1 MRSRFKESKGIHL
14 LISMLI
20 RYPQVSTIRFVH
32 KGKFVIL
39 TFLLNG
45 FIEEETFQKFLSKVK
60 DYFVAMQEF
69 DHTVNKWGT
78 FSRSVLNE
86 VTFITYTQS
95 LNHLSLSEIRLVT
108 ALIQEHFES
117 YILLDP
123 IELRME
129 DMEAQD
135 EVIEH
140 LLHHQ
145 EGITEEQD
153 LVAYRDGGKVFVYN
167 M

>member
-20 RYPQVSTIRFVH
+20 RYPQVSSIRFVH

-45 FIEEETFQKFLSKVK
+45 LIEEEMYQKFLSKVEE
-60 DYFVAMQEF
+60 YFVAMQEF
-69 DHTVNKWGT
+69 DHTFKKWGT
-78 FSRSVLNE
+78 FNRSVMNE
-86 VTFITYTQS
+86 VTLITYTQS
-95 LNHLSLSEIRLVT
+95 LNHLSLSEIRLFT
-108 ALIQEHFES
+108 ALIQEHFAS
-117 YILLDP
+117 YISLDP
-123 IELRME
+123 VELRME

-153 LVAYRDGGKVFVYN
+153 WVAYRDGGKVFVYN